1 MTVQEMHYDFKMKLN
16 KIDSQQYRNLRIQEI
31 DWLLNEAQELFVK
44 KVAFPRL
51 YQITGFET
59 SQRNIDDI
67 RTLVVEDKEIDVVNN
82 YVALPDEY
90 MFFVRGYVNAKK
102 GNCKVRKCRLIIRQH
117 DDMFQE
123 SPYDE
128 SSYEWGEIN
137 GTFDMNGIR
146 VYPPKPTNDTPP
158 KVTTLSKAYISY
170 IKKPALIHNAQDVEP
185 DHKYKLPNE
194 VELTGRQN
202 SELPQHTHREIVDIA
217 VLIASNNLDMPNFQY
232 KQAKLNMNQFV

>member
-67 RTLVVEDKEIDVVNN
+67 ITLVIEDKEINVVND

-102 GNCKVRKCRLIIRQH
+102 VIVL
-117 DDMFQE
+117 
-123 SPYDE
+123 
-128 SSYEWGEIN
+128 
-137 GTFDMNGIR
+137 
-146 VYPPKPTNDTPP
+146 
-158 KVTTLSKAYISY
+158 
-170 IKKPALIHNAQDVEP
+170 
-185 DHKYKLPNE
+185 
-194 VELTGRQN
+194 
-202 SELPQHTHREIVDIA
+202 RENVGF
-217 VLIASNNLDMPNFQY
+217 L
-232 KQAKLNMNQFV
+232 

>member
-1 MTVQEMHYDFKMKLN
+1 MTIQEMHYDFKMKLN
-16 KIDSQQYRNLRIQEI
+16 KIDSEQYRNLRIQEI

-44 KVAFPRL
+44 KVAYPRL

-67 RTLVVEDKEIDVVNN
+67 RTLVIEDKEIAVIDS
-82 YVALPDEY
+82 YIALPDEY
-90 MFFVRGYVNAKK
+90 MFYVRGYVNAKK
-102 GNCKVRKCRLIIRQH
+102 GECKEKKCRLFIRQH

-137 GTFDMNGIR
+137 GTFDKNGIR
-146 VYPPKPTNDTPP
+146 VYPPKPTNNVPP
-158 KVTTLSKAYISY
+158 IITVIDKSYITY
-170 IKKPALIHNAQDVEP
+170 IKKPVYIHNAQDVLP
-185 DHKYKLPNE
+185 TGQYKSPSGII
-194 VELTGRQN
+194 LTGRQD
-202 SELPQHTHREIVDIA
+202 SELPHQTHREIVDIA

>member
-16 KIDSQQYRNLRIQEI
+16 KIDSQQYRNLRVQEI

-67 RTLVVEDKEIDVVNN
+67 RTLVIEDKEINVVND
-82 YVALPDEY
+82 YVALPDKY

-102 GNCKVRKCRLIIRQH
+102 GNCRERKCRLIVRQH

-137 GTFDMNGIR
+137 GTFDKNGIH

-158 KVTTLSKAYISY
+158 KVTTLSKAY
-170 IKKPALIHNAQDVEP
+170 
-185 DHKYKLPNE
+185 KLPNE
-194 VELTGRQN
+194 VELTGRQD